1 MSTTLECNHDQRR
14 VTILRSGILNIDDL
28 IESVIR
34 MRALNVW
41 SYSVLVDAR
50 QASTNLSATE
60 ARALV
65 GKIRTVGD
73 GKERGPIAVVATD
86 DNTFGMVRMFAAL
99 SEPIGMR
106 VNAFRQIS
114 DAEEWLQRM
123 ASDTSPAS

>member
-1 MSTTLECNHDQRR
+1 MSTTLECNHDKRR

-28 IESVIR
+28 VESVIR

-50 QASTNLSATE
+50 QASTNLLPAE

-65 GKIRTVGD
+65 GKIRTIGD
-73 GKERGPIAVVATD
+73 GKKRGPIAVVAAD
-86 DNTFGMVRMFAAL
+86 DNTFGMVRMFSAL
-99 SEPIGMR
+99 AEPIGMR
-106 VNAFRQIS
+106 VNAFRQVS

-123 ASDTSPAS
+123 SNTSPAS